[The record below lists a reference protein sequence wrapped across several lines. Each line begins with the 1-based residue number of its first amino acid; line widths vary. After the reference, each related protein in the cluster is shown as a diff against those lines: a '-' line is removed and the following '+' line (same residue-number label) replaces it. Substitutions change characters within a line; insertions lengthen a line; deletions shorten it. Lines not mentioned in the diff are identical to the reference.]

1 MPLCGFNP
9 KMVEGIETFSEGLF
23 EATIERGRENNVSD
37 SSAVQTELAEI
48 RLFLEAL
55 EKKFGRIDTC
65 NGSSGAEMIY
75 GIALFAHGLF
85 KTTMENNSDE
95 RQLATEYNSN
105 VQRVG
110 QFLEQLE
117 SEHQRLKKNNPP
129 EVTMRKAAEW
139 VAENSV

>member
-23 EATIERGRENNVSD
+23 EATIDRGHQNKVSD

-48 RLFLEAL
+48 KLFLQAL
-55 EKKFGRIDTC
+55 EEKFGRFDAGDG
-65 NGSSGAEMIY
+65 NSRAEIIY

-85 KTTMENNSDE
+85 KSTMEQNNDE
-95 RQLATEYNSN
+95 RLIAKDYDST

-110 QFLEQLE
+110 RFLEQLE
-117 SEHQRLKKNNPP
+117 GEHQRLKKDNPP

-139 VAENSV
+139 VSKNHL